1 MLLVVFTTTRHR
13 MPEGANHINIS
24 LLACFVSCTYGNTF
38 HSLLAMP
45 WHKKFK
51 TFTAEATNQFPNLSM
66 QDL

>member
-1 MLLVVFTTTRHR
+1 